1 MKRMACLILALTL
14 LLPLLAS
21 AEEEP
26 TARAVFELL
35 QSGDV
40 SSVYALF
47 DQNMQK
53 AMSEDDLRKTFSD
66 LEAAVGQATDW
77 GEEQTVLYPPY
88 RITILPVSYEKA
100 DVNLQITW
108 QDHQIAGLFYTI
120 QQKAESIQEELPE
133 GMMEENIQVGE
144 LNLPGLLTLPSE
156 AADPLPAAVLVH
168 GSGPNDR
175 DETIG
180 GTKLF
185 RDLAHSLALKGIVSA
200 RYDKRTFAGV
210 EISKE
215 DEKTFTVQEET
226 IDDAVAAA
234 RLLRADPRIDPER
247 IYLIGHSMGAM
258 LAPRIAEENP
268 GLFTGIVM
276 LSGTPKTLADI
287 VLSQNQ
293 AVVDA
298 LPPLQKIAVSVQMT
312 MLRQGWKNV
321 LSSTEEEVKGKTIF
335 EAPAYY
341 FWEMAQHDTASI
353 LKDLDLPALIING
366 GSDFQVIDADGIDAW
381 QALDLPE
388 NIQLSYYPELNHLL
402 MDPQAPETIRGT
414 VQEYDIPCHVAE
426 EVVDEI
432 TAFILK

>member
-1 MKRMACLILALTL
+1 MTRMACLILALTL